1 MGTLAWGKM
10 PSKLPE
16 SPLDSPAGEAPL
28 LVRRNGPVLHLTLN
42 RPGRRNALTREL
54 VLDLGAA
61 LRTAKA
67 DAGLRVL
74 VLSGNGGAFSAGA
87 DLEAIRGVAQEE
99 FAERIREFHELILG
113 ITELDVPV
121 LAAVDGPAVGFGADL
136 ALACDLRLL
145 TERAYLEESF
155 TKIGLMPDGG
165 GTYFL
170 PQAVGARAFEL
181 IALGQRLD
189 AATCQ
194 DLGLANRV
202 VPVADLEAETQALA
216 ARLAAAPPLAL
227 AEVKRALTAG
237 RRDALRAALAREA
250 AGQARLLGS
259 DDFEEGVA
267 AFLEK
272 RPPLFSG
279 R

>member
-1 MGTLAWGKM
+1 M

-16 SPLDSPAGEAPL
+16 SPLDSPAGEAHL

-74 VLSGNGGAFSAGA
+74 VLGGNGGAFSAGA

-99 FAERIREFHELILG
+99 FAQRIREFHDLILG

-145 TERAYLEESF
+145 SERAYLEESF

-189 AATCQ
+189 ATTCQ
-194 DLGLANRV
+194 GLGLANRV
-202 VPVADLEAETQALA
+202 VPAADLEAETQALT

-227 AEVKRALTAG
+227 AEVKRALTLG

-250 AGQARLLGS
+250 AGQARLLAS
-259 DDFEEGVA
+259 NDFEEGVA

-272 RPPLFSG
+272 RPPHFSG